1 MSTRKLPNNETLRK
15 LYVDDLLSTTQIGK
29 LYNVSH
35 KNVSVALKKAGIETR
50 KVFHGL
56 SHPSWKGGR
65 IEKAGYIV
73 LWMPQHHRA
82 DAKGYVKEHIIVAEQ
97 KIGRELRDNEVV
109 HHINR
114 NKKDNRPENLAVM
127 TRSQHSKLHNP
138 KGLCKVCG
146 APEQSHGLCQK
157 HLARFKKYGNPLLSK
172 HDRYS
177 NPTVMP

>member
-1 MSTRKLPNNETLRK
+1 MSKQKLPNGKTLKRLYTDEKLSTVDISKIYGTAPITVNRALRK
-15 LYVDDLLSTTQIGK
+15 IGVPLRNINRGK
-29 LYNVSH
+29 Y
-35 KNVSVALKKAGIETR
+35 
-50 KVFHGL
+50 
-56 SHPSWKGGR
+56 HPSWKGGR
-65 IEKAGYIV
+65 IEKGGYIV

-97 KIGRELRDNEVV
+97 KIGRKLRDNEVV

-127 TRSQHSKLHNP
+127 TRSQHSRLHNP
-138 KGLCKVCG
+138 KKFCVICG

-157 HLARFKKYGNPLLSK
+157 HLARSKKYGNPLLSK

-177 NPTVMP
+177 SPTVMP